1 MNLSLVARPGVSS
14 CKLLAKLASG
24 LHKPD
29 NQTTLPPAAVDA
41 FLARLPV
48 GSLPGCGY
56 VADRQL
62 KALEVRRARANRRRA
77 REFD

>member
-1 MNLSLVARPGVSS
+1 MSAAGYRCSAGISRN
-14 CKLLAKLASG
+14 KTLAKLASG

-29 NQTTLPPAAVDA
+29 NQTILPPAAVDG

-62 KALEVRRARANRRRA
+62 KALEVRRV
-77 REFD
+77 RERESGQHG